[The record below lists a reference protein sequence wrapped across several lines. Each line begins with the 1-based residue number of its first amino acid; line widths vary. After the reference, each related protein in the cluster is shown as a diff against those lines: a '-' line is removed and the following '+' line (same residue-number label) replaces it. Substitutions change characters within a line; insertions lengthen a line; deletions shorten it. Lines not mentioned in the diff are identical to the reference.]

1 MFLRDVVVFLL
12 MKAILDQ
19 KPSGD
24 WDVQNSQKQ
33 QFWRISILDVF
44 PKEHGLA
51 IPAFSLLSIGPVW
64 YCATSTA
71 EGRLWRSST
80 ALVTMKKHCKRLS
93 DQIVCHMSYYESIW
107 PYESILTIWPLSI
120 TFGKFIKLPTKRVT
134 CATCTS
140 LRRGNVRNFADS
152 LGFVL
157 NKPAFNHV
165 LLDRFEF
172 FWCRGLEKGL
182 M

>member
-1 MFLRDVVVFLL
+1 MRRP
-12 MKAILDQ
+12 KSRHWIL
-19 KPSGD
+19 
-24 WDVQNSQKQ
+24 
-33 QFWRISILDVF
+33 FWGPPESSSTTFYWIILNF
-44 PKEHGLA
+44 MA

-107 PYESILTIWPLSI
+107 PCESILTIWPLSI
-120 TFGKFIKLPTKRVT
+120 TFGKFIKLPTKWVT
-134 CATCTS
+134 CAICTS
-140 LRRGNVRNFADS
+140 LRRRNVRNFS

-157 NKPAFNHV
+157 HKPALNHV

-172 FWCRGLEKGL
+172 L
-182 M
+182 MSRIGKEIDVELVLSQIVHSWDC